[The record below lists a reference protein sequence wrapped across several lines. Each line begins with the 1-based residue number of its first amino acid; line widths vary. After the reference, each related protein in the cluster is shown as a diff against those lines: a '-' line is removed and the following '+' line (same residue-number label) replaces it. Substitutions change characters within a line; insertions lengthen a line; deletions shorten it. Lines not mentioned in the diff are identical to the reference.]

1 MCIGLQMATH
11 QDFLKLQMWNSL
23 LPNEVSEKC
32 QNNEIK
38 NIFCLMLLWNRPNIV
53 FLCSGVNV
61 CTPVEIGFAKL
72 HCCLAKGI
80 KCLFENSVL
89 CNNSRFECQVVV
101 SWEMDYGGKYFFFY
115 MELVKLKWSTSLTTW
130 YKRLVKWYDKPV
142 SICKIAFRHTVLI
155 PLWFTLPA
163 MSAKSCILKLWPLS
177 ASIIQLPGIVFS
189 KIQHCE
195 SICFFRRTFIFLTN
209 VVYLFY
215 LLMCNSMVL
224 TCDMIIMY
232 CIWANGGK

>member
-38 NIFCLMLLWNRPNIV
+38 NIFCLMLPWNRPNSLF
-53 FLCSGVNV
+53 FLCS
-61 CTPVEIGFAKL
+61 VEIGFAKL

-163 MSAKSCILKLWPLS
+163 MSAKSCILKLWPPECKYYTTSGYCLFKNTTLWKHLLFQKNLYFFWQMLS
-177 ASIIQLPGIVFS
+177 IY
-189 KIQHCE
+189 
-195 SICFFRRTFIFLTN
+195 FI
-209 VVYLFY
+209 Y
-215 LLMCNSMVL
+215 
-224 TCDMIIMY
+224 
-232 CIWANGGK
+232 